1 MSLILEA
8 LKKSER
14 ERQVGTAPTLATPPM
29 SRKRK
34 RSLLPWL
41 VAAIAIAGAAGWW
54 LSRETAPEPTPV
66 AERTPAPASATT
78 SPATSRPSRPEA
90 PMTTV
95 APPPEKPLPPATDPA
110 KYSEQQ
116 IAKVAAAVAKAA
128 PASTAQIAANTPAP
142 PPAPVAAPVADNA
155 PANPIAPP
163 APSPASPSVAPA
175 PAAVAAAPRSAAA
188 SLPLLWELPYDKRK
202 DIPQLTMSLQVY
214 AADPS
219 QRFAIVNDERHV
231 EGDKLGDDLTLK
243 EIAPE
248 GLVVE
253 YRGERFLFPRGG
265 R

>member
-14 ERQVGTAPTLATPPM
+14 QRQVGTAPTLATPPM

-41 VAAIAIAGAAGWW
+41 VVAIVVAGAAGWW
-54 LSRETAPEPTPV
+54 LSREAVPEPTPV
-66 AERTPAPASATT
+66 AETTPAPAASKMA
-78 SPATSRPSRPEA
+78 PAAAKTIKPEV

-95 APPPEKPLPPATDPA
+95 APPPEKPVTAPAAPA
-110 KYSEQQ
+110 NTQESA
-116 IAKVAAAVAKAA
+116 IAEVAKA
-128 PASTAQIAANTPAP
+128 
-142 PPAPVAAPVADNA
+142 VAEA
-155 PANPIAPP
+155 
-163 APSPASPSVAPA
+163 APA
-175 PAAVAAAPRSAAA
+175 PATAPPSAPPSAIPAAAPTPSIPGAVVPPPAATAVTTVPPSSAAA

-214 AADPS
+214 AADPA

-231 EGDKLGDDLTLK
+231 EGDDLGDGLILK

>member
-14 ERQVGTAPTLATPPM
+14 QRQVGTAPTLATPPM

-34 RSLLPWL
+34 RNLLPWL
-41 VAAIAIAGAAGWW
+41 VGAIVVAGTAGWW
-54 LSRETAPEPTPV
+54 FSRESVPEPASV
-66 AERTPAPASATT
+66 AETTPAPAA
-78 SPATSRPSRPEA
+78 AKVIKPEV

-95 APPPEKPLPPATDPA
+95 TAPPEKPVTPSATPANTQESQIAEVAKAVSEAAPATPTPPPPATSALP
-110 KYSEQQ
+110 
-116 IAKVAAAVAKAA
+116 AA
-128 PASTAQIAANTPAP
+128 PAVVPAP
-142 PPAPVAAPVADNA
+142 PPSA
-155 PANPIAPP
+155 PAIAPP
-163 APSPASPSVAPA
+163 AASVAATA
-175 PAAVAAAPRSAAA
+175 PPRSAAA

-214 AADPS
+214 DADPA

-231 EGDKLGDDLTLK
+231 EGDDLGGGLTLK

-253 YRGERFLFPRGG
+253 YHGERFLFPRGG

>member
-14 ERQVGTAPTLATPPM
+14 QRQVGTAPTLATPPM
-29 SRKRK
+29 SRRRK

-41 VAAIAIAGAAGWW
+41 VTAIVVAGVAGWW
-54 LSRETAPEPTPV
+54 LSRETAPEPAPV
-66 AERTPAPASATT
+66 VQTAPAPVTSAPLAAQASK
-78 SPATSRPSRPEA
+78 PEV

-95 APPPEKPLPPATDPA
+95 APPPEASSPPPATPVITSA
-110 KYSEQQ
+110 QQ
-116 IAKVAAAVAKAA
+116 INEVAKAVAAAA
-128 PASTAQIAANTPAP
+128 PAASGQPTPAIITPPASAPPAAATQAAATSPVAP
-142 PPAPVAAPVADNA
+142 PPAAVVAASPPSAAPVAA
-155 PANPIAPP
+155 TP
-163 APSPASPSVAPA
+163 
-175 PAAVAAAPRSAAA
+175 SAAA

-214 AADPS
+214 AADPA

-231 EGDKLGDDLTLK
+231 EGDELGDGLTLK

-248 GLVVE
+248 GLIVE
-253 YRGERFLFPRGG
+253 YHGERFLFPRGG